1 MTASNNNLKVNS
13 SLKKTDSLMTITA
26 VDFDFMAH
34 AFRLAERGLYTTM
47 PNPRVG
53 CVLVKDGKI
62 VGEGWHVRAGEG
74 HAEVNALHS
83 AGENVRGATAYVS
96 LEPCSH
102 TGKTGPCSQALIDAG
117 IARLVYAMED
127 PNPLVSGNGIAM
139 IRAAGIQVDGPVLE
153 DDARALNP
161 GFIRRMERKLPYVR
175 CKMAMSIDGRT
186 AMASGESK
194 WITGP
199 KARADVQRLR
209 ARSCAIISG
218 VDSILQDNASLTV
231 RVDELGLP
239 NAEDAA
245 ATQPL
250 RVILDSQLRTPRTAL
265 MFKQAT
271 PILLVHNGKVEDA
284 QLKDWP
290 DFVEIIA
297 LPGKDG
303 RIDLNALLRELA
315 NRHCNEVLVEAGAT
329 LSGSFLRRGL
339 LDEIIM
345 YMAPKLLGSNALPLF
360 NLPLDTMSA
369 ALSLKIKDIRA
380 VGRDWRITSVPDTEY

>member
-1 MTASNNNLKVNS
+1 MA
-13 SLKKTDSLMTITA
+13 ITA
-26 VDFDFMAH
+26 ADFDFMAR

-53 CVLVKDGKI
+53 CVLVKDGQI
-62 VGEGWHVRAGEG
+62 IAEGWHERAGEG
-74 HAEVNALHS
+74 HAEVNALRV
-83 AGENVRGATAYVS
+83 AGDNARGATAYVS

-102 TGKTGPCSQALIDAG
+102 HGRTGPCAQALVDAG
-117 IARLVYAMED
+117 VSRVVYAMED
-127 PNPLVSGNGIAM
+127 PNPLVSGNGIAL
-139 IRAAGIQVDGPVLE
+139 IRAAGIPVDGPVLE

-161 GFIRRMERKLPYVR
+161 GFVRRMERKRPYVR

-186 AMASGESK
+186 AMDSGESK

-231 RVDELGLP
+231 RVEELGLP
-239 NAEDAA
+239 NAAA
-245 ATQPL
+245 AAAKQPL
-250 RVILDSQLRTPRTAL
+250 RVIVDSQLRTPRNAL

-271 PILLVHNGKVEDA
+271 PILLVHNGQVDA
-284 QLKDWP
+284 QQLADWP
-290 DFVEIIA
+290 DFVELIA

-303 RIDLNALLRELA
+303 RIDLQALLSELA
-315 NRHCNEVLVEAGAT
+315 KRQCNEILVETGAT
-329 LSGSFLRRGL
+329 LAGSFLRRGL

-345 YMAPKLLGSNALPLF
+345 YMAPKLLGSNARPLFDLPLE
-360 NLPLDTMSA
+360 TMSA
-369 ALSLKIKDIRA
+369 SLSLKIKDIRA
-380 VGRDWRITSVPDTEY
+380 VGRDWRITAVPDTEY

>member
-1 MTASNNNLKVNS
+1 
-13 SLKKTDSLMTITA
+13 MTITA
-26 VDFDFMAH
+26 VDFEFMAH

-53 CVLVKDGKI
+53 CVLVKEGRI
-62 VGEGWHVRAGEG
+62 IAEGWHERAGEA
-74 HAEVNALHS
+74 HAEVNALRA
-83 AGENVRGATAYVS
+83 AGENARGATAYVS

-102 TGKTGPCSQALIDAG
+102 TGKTGPCSQALIEAG

-139 IRAAGIQVDGPVLE
+139 VRTAGIPVDGPVLE
-153 DDARALNP
+153 EGARALNP

-218 VDSILQDNASLTV
+218 IDSILHDNASLTV

-239 NAEDAA
+239 NSEAA
-245 ATQPL
+245 AAKQPL
-250 RVILDSQLRTPRTAL
+250 RVILDSRLRTPRTAL

-271 PILLVHNGKVEDA
+271 PILLVHTGQVDEA
-284 QLKDWP
+284 QLSGWP
-290 DFVEIIA
+290 DFVELIA
-297 LPGKDG
+297 LPAKDG
-303 RIDLNALLRELA
+303 RIDLQALLRELA
-315 NRHCNEVLVEAGAT
+315 RRHCNEVLVEAGAT
-329 LSGSFLRRGL
+329 LAGSFLRRGL

-369 ALSLKIKDIRA
+369 ALSLKINDIRA
-380 VGRDWRITSVPDTEY
+380 VGRDWRITAVPDTEY